1 MGALALAALLAW
13 IGPRAWVECGRIIP
27 GLSPFLSVCS
37 AIALRSVGPFFLL
50 GLPLLIL
57 AFFRGRWF
65 CRCLC
70 PTGTVA
76 WLAGGLWP
84 GRRTP
89 ALPRVY
95 FGRWL
100 AAFALGGAIAGL
112 PWCFWLD
119 PLAMWNGFFSA
130 CWPGRISGAGKWFGA
145 GLLLVALSGFFVPH
159 LWCERLCPL
168 GACQNELGALG
179 VWARRRLGLTPGRAV
194 EPEGGGLCRR
204 GFLAI
209 GAAVGAILALGG
221 RGRTSIAAV
230 RPPGAAPGDGFLGL
244 CSRCGACFRACPHG
258 IIEPDLGESGF
269 SALLAPRLRYDK
281 GYCSEWCVECTKVCP
296 TGAIR
301 GLSLEAKKRTAL
313 GLAVVNRDTCLAWS
327 QGRYCMICDEYC
339 PYDAIV
345 ATQVNGINCPTVDE
359 KVCAGCGACESQCPV
374 SPRKAILVRGHA
386 VQQQVLPREADA

>member
-1 MGALALAALLAW
+1 MKSSDSTSTPRREQSRRFRLAVRMGTLALAALLAW

-37 AIALRSVGPFFLL
+37 AIALRSIGPFFLL

-119 PLAMWNGFFSA
+119 PLAMWNGFFST
-130 CWPGRISGAGKWFGA
+130 CWPGRISGAGAWFGV
-145 GLLLVALSGFFVPH
+145 GLLLVALSGFVVPH
-159 LWCERLCPL
+159 LWSASVRSARAKMSLARLAFGP
-168 GACQNELGALG
+168 
-179 VWARRRLGLTPGRAV
+179 
-194 EPEGGGLCRR
+194 GGGW
-204 GFLAI
+204 A
-209 GAAVGAILALGG
+209 
-221 RGRTSIAAV
+221 
-230 RPPGAAPGDGFLGL
+230 
-244 CSRCGACFRACPHG
+244 
-258 IIEPDLGESGF
+258 
-269 SALLAPRLRYDK
+269 
-281 GYCSEWCVECTKVCP
+281 
-296 TGAIR
+296 
-301 GLSLEAKKRTAL
+301 
-313 GLAVVNRDTCLAWS
+313 
-327 QGRYCMICDEYC
+327 
-339 PYDAIV
+339 
-345 ATQVNGINCPTVDE
+345 
-359 KVCAGCGACESQCPV
+359 
-374 SPRKAILVRGHA
+374 
-386 VQQQVLPREADA
+386 